1 MIARAQETS
10 KSELQLK
17 RNKGFRLKTL
27 FENQLVKDI
36 IWKSNFREGPICNYK
51 KLNMDLKLKVQ
62 GLKSKYREVQGF

>member
-27 FENQLVKDI
+27 YENQLVKDI
-36 IWKSNFREGPICNYK
+36 I
-51 KLNMDLKLKVQ
+51 
-62 GLKSKYREVQGF
+62 